1 MIEQSG
7 FATGYTN
14 EKGSEK
20 EFAEIEIYTKKK
32 IITVCVTLNE
42 SHTLL

>member
-1 MIEQSG
+1 MNKETLMIEQSG

-20 EFAEIEIYTKKK
+20 EFAEIEIYTKKNYH
-32 IITVCVTLNE
+32 CLCDLE
-42 SHTLL
+42 